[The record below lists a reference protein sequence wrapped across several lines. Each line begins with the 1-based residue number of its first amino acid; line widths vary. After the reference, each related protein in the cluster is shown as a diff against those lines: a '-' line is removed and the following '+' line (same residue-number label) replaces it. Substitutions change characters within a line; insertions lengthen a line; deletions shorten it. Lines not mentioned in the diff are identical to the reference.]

1 MIDKIINVSIR
12 GLQTD
17 GLRYSVDDIAKELKI
32 SKKTVYKIFSKK
44 EDLAVAVYEKFYD
57 DLNQELNDAISSCG
71 DGVFCQAIAIYYRS
85 YCIIR
90 EELFNKYALNA
101 SIRELALNKH
111 RIVREQFQSVL
122 PPDER
127 EILTFIIEATFDK
140 LNGERLSPKMTEKLE
155 RIIC

>member
-17 GLRYSVDDIAKELKI
+17 GLRFSVDDIAKELKI
-32 SKKTVYKIFSKK
+32 SKKTVYKYFSKK

-71 DGVFCQAIAIYYRS
+71 KGVFCQTIAIYYRS
-85 YCIIR
+85 YCMIR

-111 RIVREQFQSVL
+111 RIVREKFQSVL
-122 PPDER
+122 TPDER
-127 EILTFIIEATFDK
+127 EIITLIIEGTFDK
-140 LNGERLSPKMTEKLE
+140 LKGERLSPKITEKLE